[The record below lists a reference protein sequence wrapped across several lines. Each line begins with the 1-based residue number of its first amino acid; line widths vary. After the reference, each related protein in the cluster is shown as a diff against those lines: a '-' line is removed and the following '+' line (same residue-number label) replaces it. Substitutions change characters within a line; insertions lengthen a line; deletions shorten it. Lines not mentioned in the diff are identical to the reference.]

1 MRSIA
6 LVAAA
11 VALSL
16 GTTAAF
22 AAPVADARAA
32 LTRID
37 DAGYVAPYE
46 LEFRHGVWTAEAT
59 TAEGLRVDLLVDAY
73 TGAVSAVD
81 ERGTA
86 GTLTVSQVH
95 DALAAA
101 GYTRIHDVDFDDGFW
116 EAEATAPNGDRV
128 DLVLHPVTAAVLSS
142 RIDHDNDDDDHDD
155 VPPVGSNVLTADAI
169 RALLSGAGYTRI
181 THVEFD
187 DGRWDAEATNPQGVR
202 VDLVLDPVTGAILRE
217 RRDD

>member
-32 LTRID
+32 LTRIN

-59 TAEGLRVDLLVDAY
+59 TAEGLRVDLLVDAD

-86 GTLTVSQVH
+86 GTLTATQLR

-142 RIDHDNDDDDHDD
+142 RIDYDNDDDDNDD
-155 VPPVGSNVLTADAI
+155 VPPTGSNALTADAI
-169 RALLSGAGYTRI
+169 RALLTTAGYTRI
-181 THVEFD
+181 TDVEFD
-187 DGRWDAEATNPQGVR
+187 DGRWEAEATNPQGVR